1 MRVQIGAPAPILE
14 LEGCG
19 DRSPWDTELGRPWV
33 LAYVPMWSPPVG
45 DELETLRAHL
55 RGLGS
60 ALLVLSREG
69 ISWFRPD
76 DDLEVVTYDRIDD
89 DLARF
94 TSAYGVALDRDA
106 VVVIDGGGIVR
117 YASDDGVIAKG
128 LIEALGAAE
137 RALHSPPVTFDRRE
151 WLMTSLVSSFA
162 LLVIGS
168 CKDRREP
175 APSPPAPAPA
185 ELAIVLRVNRRP
197 YHMSIDPRLSLLDA
211 LREKLGMTGTKKGCD
226 AGQCGACTVHVD
238 GKRVNSCL
246 MLAAS
251 AHDTQITTIEGLA
264 LGERLHPMQ
273 AAFIEHDG
281 FQCGYCTPG
290 QIMSAV
296 ALVAEGRASTP
307 AQIREHMSGNLCRCG
322 AYPNIVSAI
331 AAGRG
336 RKGSG

>member
-1 MRVQIGAPAPILE
+1 M
-14 LEGCG
+14 
-19 DRSPWDTELGRPWV
+19 
-33 LAYVPMWSPPVG
+33 LAYAAAWSPPIG
-45 DELETLRAHL
+45 DELEMLRAHL
-55 RGLGS
+55 RGLGA
-60 ALLVLSREG
+60 ALLVLSRDG

-76 DDLEVVTYDRIDD
+76 DQLELIGSDRIAE

-94 TSAYGVALDRDA
+94 ASGYGVARDRDA
-106 VVVIDGGGIVR
+106 VVVIDGGGIIR
-117 YASDDGVIAKG
+117 YASDDGAIANG

-137 RALHSPPVTFDRRE
+137 RALHSPPLVFDRRE
-151 WLMTSLVSSFA
+151 WLMTSLVSSLA

-168 CKDRREP
+168 CKSRDQPPPRPIEP
-175 APSPPAPAPA
+175 ETS
-185 ELAIVLRVNRRP
+185 EVAIVLRVNRRP
-197 YHMSIDPRLSLLDA
+197 YHLTIDPRLSLLDA

-251 AHDTQITTIEGLA
+251 AHDTDITTIEGLA

-322 AYPNIVSAI
+322 AYPNIVTAI
-331 AAGRG
+331 ASRA
-336 RKGSG
+336 KGPG